1 MTTTALNYSLNLLDG
16 FLSVLK
22 TTSNGIK
29 KTLQGVMIGMM
40 VARQTKANEY
50 VAEEMIRYGE
60 YRKDD
65 YYHLLHELN
74 KKTIDRVH
82 KEVTGE

>member
-1 MTTTALNYSLNLLDG
+1 MTTIALNYSLNLLDG

-22 TTSNGIK
+22 TIANGIK
-29 KTLQGVMIGMM
+29 KILQGLMIGFM

-50 VAEEMIRYGE
+50 VAEQMIRYGE

-65 YYHLLHELN
+65 YYNLLHELN
-74 KKTIDRVH
+74 RKTIDNVH

>member
-1 MTTTALNYSLNLLDG
+1 MTTIALNYSLNLLDG

-22 TTSNGIK
+22 TITNGIK
-29 KTLQGVMIGMM
+29 KILQGLMIGFM
-40 VARQTKANEY
+40 VARQTRANEY
-50 VAEEMIRYGE
+50 VAEQMIRYGE

-65 YYHLLHELN
+65 YYNLLHELN
-74 KKTIDRVH
+74 RKTIENVH